1 MDWIVVGTPRQL
13 LGAAEWVAS
22 TGRNRRD
29 IQLTILDSTDATT
42 SAQLRALV
50 DDDPWPRVEI
60 RPLGSSGTRWALLR
74 DAESR
79 AGSIDTVVIGEY
91 RLTLLRELVT
101 RVRAREV
108 VLTDDGNATL
118 LVARHRELLSTGRR
132 GLPSMRLN
140 GSRDSRR
147 HLHRL
152 VGLSGSHPQQLMYS
166 TIYDVPSVSPDTAQ
180 RHRFEHLRSRLPAVR
195 GGGRPAILGSNIAES
210 GIISS
215 HHYSLLVERLVDRI
229 GPAEYW
235 PHRRE
240 DPTKVDEIAA
250 RHGLVVRRHA
260 TAVERGV
267 FETTRRPDVVG
278 AVVSSAVDSFLVMF
292 DDLEVVTMPPA
303 REMIQPQ
310 SQTAMEIVCAGTE
323 SLAAE
328 HRAVHLV
335 RIPPAVTDA

>member
-22 TGRNRRD
+22 TGRHRHD
-29 IQLTILDSTDATT
+29 VHLTILESTDATT

-60 RPLGSSGTRWALLR
+60 RPLGSSSTRWALLR
-74 DAESR
+74 DAEAR
-79 AGSIDTVVIGEY
+79 AGSVDTVVIGEY

-118 LVARHRELLSTGRR
+118 LVAHHRELLAAGGR

-152 VGLSGSHPQQLMYS
+152 VGLSGSHPAQVRYS
-166 TIYDVPSVSPDTAQ
+166 TIYDVAAVAPDSVSAHGFD
-180 RHRFEHLRSRLPAVR
+180 HLRSRMPALR
-195 GGGRPAILGSNIAES
+195 PGGTPAILGSNIAES
-210 GIISS
+210 GIISC
-215 HHYSLLVERLVDRI
+215 HHYSLLVERLVGRI
-229 GPAEYW
+229 GRAEYW

-240 DPTKVDEIAA
+240 DPAKVAAIAQQ
-250 RHGLVVRRHA
+250 HGLVVRRHS

-267 FETTRRPDVVG
+267 FQTSRRPDVVA

-292 DDLEVVTMPPA
+292 DDLEVITEPPP
-303 REMIQPQ
+303 REMV
-310 SQTAMEIVCAGTE
+310 QTASRVAMEIVTAGTARLAARRTSA
-323 SLAAE
+323 SLAP
-328 HRAVHLV
+328 H
-335 RIPPAVTDA
+335 PPAAAEA

>member
-22 TGRNRRD
+22 TGRSRGD
-29 IQLTILDSTDATT
+29 VQLTILDSTDVTT

-50 DDDPWPRVEI
+50 DDDPWPRFEI
-60 RPLGSSGTRWALLR
+60 RPLGSAGTRWALLR
-74 DAESR
+74 DAQAR
-79 AGSIDTVVIGEY
+79 AGSVDTVLIGEY
-91 RLTLLRELVT
+91 RLTLLRELIT

-118 LVARHRELLSTGRR
+118 LVARHRELLSTGQR
-132 GLPSMRLN
+132 GLSSMRLN

-152 VGLSGSHPQQLMYS
+152 VGLSGSHPTQLRYS
-166 TIYDVPSVSPDTAQ
+166 TIYDIETVTPDAVE
-180 RHRFEHLRSRLPAVR
+180 RHRFDHLRSRLPALR
-195 GGGRPAILGSNIAES
+195 GGGHPAILGSNIAES

-229 GPAEYW
+229 GPTEYW

-240 DPTKVDEIAA
+240 DPAKVTAIAQ
-250 RHGLVVRRHA
+250 RHGLVVHRHG

-267 FETTRRPDVVG
+267 FDTPRRPDVVG

-292 DDLEVVTMPPA
+292 DDLEVVTEPPS
-303 REMIQPQ
+303 REMIKPE
-310 SQTAMEIVCAGTE
+310 SYVAMEIVCAGTDRL
-323 SLAAE
+323 SAMRRTAPL
-328 HRAVHLV
+328 
-335 RIPPAVTDA
+335 IPTPPAAADV

>member
-22 TGRNRRD
+22 TGRDRRD

-42 SAQLRALV
+42 SAQLRALA

-60 RPLGSSGTRWALLR
+60 RPLGSSSTRWALLR
-74 DAESR
+74 DAEAR

-152 VGLSGSHPQQLMYS
+152 VGLSGSHPQQIRYS
-166 TIYDVPSVSPDTAQ
+166 TIYDVTAVAPDSVQ
-180 RHRFEHLRSRLPAVR
+180 RHRFDHLRSRLPSLR

-215 HHYSLLVERLVDRI
+215 HHYELLVERLVDRI
-229 GPAEYW
+229 GPGEYW

-240 DPTKVDEIAA
+240 DPAKVEALA
-250 RHGLVVRRHA
+250 QRHGLVVRRHS

-267 FETTRRPDVVG
+267 FATSRRPDVIG

-292 DDLEVVTMPPA
+292 DDLDVVTEPPA
-303 REMIQPQ
+303 REMIQPE
-310 SQTAMEIVCAGTE
+310 SQNAMAIVCAGTDL
-323 SLAAE
+323 LAAE
-328 HRAVHLV
+328 HRAVPLV
-335 RIPPAVTDA
+335 RTPPSSTDT